1 MTKWIR
7 GNEAVTTIIEYA
19 HPILSCGRL
28 PPMRKR
34 ATKHLFDSV
43 CRGGNAVT

>member
-1 MTKWIR
+1 MTEWIC
-7 GNEAVTTIIEYA
+7 GNEAVTTVVEYA
-19 HPILSCGRL
+19 HAILSCGRL

-34 ATKHLFDSV
+34 ATKHFFDSF